1 MSVSYDPFS
10 AEWRDDPYPKY
21 RELREHAPVHYAAAS
36 NLWCVSRFDD
46 VAAVLKSPERFSSR
60 AMFTQLMNA
69 GQGASPPLS
78 FRLLRFLVRLGLSTR
93 TNPLGFATTRTLIAE
108 DGDSHSALRS
118 IVNRGFSPR
127 QIASWEKRARE
138 IVDAQIA
145 KLDRG
150 ERFDVV
156 RDLAIPLPVTIIAE
170 MLGVDAARLPDFKR
184 WSDSLIENST
194 GSGRAEPLNARFLD
208 TLLEMISYITHL
220 ARERR
225 RRPQA
230 DLISTIVASQGGEAT
245 LTDRE
250 VAQFVVLL
258 LVAGNETTT
267 NLIGNA
273 ANALLDHPAELARV
287 AADAALIPGL
297 IEETLRFDPPIQF
310 VLRTATQD
318 LEIAG
323 VRVPRGATVAP
334 LIGSAHRDQRR
345 FPEPDR
351 FDVTRTSQ
359 GHLGFGFGAHF
370 CLGASLARLEARTA
384 LEALVPRLVGRA
396 RVQQNVARVDSF
408 LVRGPKAMELT
419 KAA

>member
-1 MSVSYDPFS
+1 
-10 AEWRDDPYPKY
+10 
-21 RELREHAPVHYAAAS
+21 
-36 NLWCVSRFDD
+36 
-46 VAAVLKSPERFSSR
+46 
-60 AMFTQLMNA
+60 
-69 GQGASPPLS
+69 
-78 FRLLRFLVRLGLSTR
+78 
-93 TNPLGFATTRTLIAE
+93 
-108 DGDSHSALRS
+108 
-118 IVNRGFSPR
+118 
-127 QIASWEKRARE
+127 
-138 IVDAQIA
+138 
-145 KLDRG
+145 
-150 ERFDVV
+150 
-156 RDLAIPLPVTIIAE
+156 

-267 NLIGNA
+267 NLIGNT

-297 IEETLRFDPPIQF
+297 IEETLRFDAPIQF

-323 VRVPRGATVAP
+323 VRVPKGATVAP
-334 LIGSAHRDQRR
+334 LIGSAHRDQRC
-345 FPEPDR
+345 FLEPDR

-370 CLGASLARLEARTA
+370 CLGASLARLEARAA
-384 LEALVPRLVGRA
+384 LEALVPRLVGRT
-396 RVQQNVARVDSF
+396 RVKQNVARVDSF
-408 LVRGPKAMELT
+408 LVRGPKQMELT